1 MADYYDLLGVN
12 KNASA
17 SEIKAAYRKQA
28 LKWHPDR
35 NKAAGANEKFKE
47 INKAYEVLADPKK
60 KQMYDQ
66 YGSEAFEKQG
76 MGGAQYGRQG
86 QGPFTYTYTTD
97 FSGGGSPFEGS
108 DFGGFSD
115 PFEIFEEF
123 FGVRSPF
130 GSRRQARHQVYQI
143 NLNFNEAVF
152 GTEKTVEIDGK
163 RKTIKIPAGV
173 DSGNRI
179 RFADFDILVNVSSD
193 SKYKRDGQDIYH
205 EEVINYST
213 AVLGGIIKI
222 KTLRGEVGLRIR
234 PGTQDGTTVR
244 LRGEGIIY
252 PNTSRKGDF
261 YVIYRIKIPSKV
273 SRRAKELLEEL
284 SQEI

>member
-1 MADYYDLLGVN
+1 MSDYYDLLGVN

-17 SEIKAAYRKQA
+17 SEIKVAYRKQA

-35 NKAAGANEKFKE
+35 NKTAGANEKFKE

-76 MGGAQYGRQG
+76 MGGAQYAR

-108 DFGGFSD
+108 GFGGFSD

-123 FGVRSPF
+123 FGFKSPF
-130 GSRRQARHQVYQI
+130 GGKRGARRQIYQI
-143 NLNFNEAVF
+143 NLTFNEAVF
-152 GTEKTVEIDGK
+152 GTEKTVEINGQK
-163 RKTIKIPAGV
+163 KTIKIPAGV
-173 DSGNRI
+173 DTDNRI
-179 RFADFDILVNVSSD
+179 RFADFDILVNVTPD
-193 SKYKRDGQDIYH
+193 SYFKRQGQDIYY
-205 EEVINYST
+205 EQEINYST

-222 KTLRGEVGLRIR
+222 KTLKGEVGLKIR
-234 PGTQDGTTVR
+234 PGTTDGSTIR
-244 LRGEGIIY
+244 LRGEGIAY
-252 PNTSRKGDF
+252 PNTSKKGDF
-261 YVIYRIKIPSKV
+261 YIIYRIKVPSKV
-273 SRRAKELLEEL
+273 SRRAKDLLEEL
-284 SQEI
+284 RNEL